1 MNDVSQVVYGH
12 ALPSL
17 LQGEVESPQ
26 TEGSREAGQELGR
39 RGADFAGVLRAAS
52 WSQALINIDKVTSRK
67 LTLLN
72 SNLIITFHVAIKTSQ
87 MAAAMCAGGKIGGL
101 QALEKFF

>member
-1 MNDVSQVVYGH
+1 MSLVSVAML
-12 ALPSL
+12 ALPHFRGRVSHRR
-17 LQGEVESPQ
+17 GW
-26 TEGSREAGQELGR
+26 SREVGQGLGR

-52 WSQALINIDKVTSRK
+52 GSPVLINIDKVTSRR

-72 SNLIITFHVAIKTSQ
+72 SNLIITFHTDIKTSQ
-87 MAAAMCAGGKIGGL
+87 MAAAMCAGGEIGGL